1 VERGFSGAGPAA
13 WSEERTAT
21 SAAISSGVASGLT
34 ILRLGAGI
42 AERSDMTAP
51 LALRSHLG
59 PLGSIPL

>member
-21 SAAISSGVASGLT
+21 SAAISSRVASGLT

-51 LALRSHLG
+51 PALRSHLG
-59 PLGSIPL
+59 PLGSISL

>member
-1 VERGFSGAGPAA
+1 M
-13 WSEERTAT
+13 
-21 SAAISSGVASGLT
+21 

-42 AERSDMTAP
+42 AERSDMAAP